1 MSSIILL
8 ISFFEGK
15 KKVKFNSILEV
26 YLIIPFVFVLTL
38 ILFQFKNLVFISF
51 VLLAKEIVLIFF
63 RVNKIKHVIDN
74 IMIININIFLVVLS
88 MFVSI
93 YFDSYFY
100 LSFLILI
107 LTNFGLLKLNFGL
120 GVAVPLP
127 VLPSLNFSMIY

>member
-107 LTNFGLLKLNFGL
+107 LTNF
-120 GVAVPLP
+120 VI
-127 VLPSLNFSMIY
+127 FSNKSKI